1 MMMWLFVTR
10 VDKSDVVK
18 ITDAAFAWDFYGDE
32 YVYDSARERYLPTR
46 WMAPESLTD
55 GYYDMRTDVVS
66 QAHRFFSLFLSSMTY
81 HWTTSLTF

>member
-10 VDKSDVVK
+10 VDTSDVVK
-18 ITDAAFAWDFYGDE
+18 ITDAAFAWDFYRDE

-55 GYYDMRTDVVS
+55 GYYDMHTDVVS
-66 QAHRFFSLFLSSMTY
+66 QVHRLKPCCFSL
-81 HWTTSLTF
+81 SLFHE